1 MGLSSCGLHI
11 SRDIV
16 GESMYLLS
24 TNYLGPVQRD
34 DSPSLRL
41 GCVVGNNSLTKLA
54 IIGMVGD
61 GEFFLGVLQ
70 PPYSDCFELFFP
82 SS

>member
-11 SRDIV
+11 SRDNV

-24 TNYLGPVQRD
+24 TNYLG
-34 DSPSLRL
+34 
-41 GCVVGNNSLTKLA
+41 CVVWNNSLTKLA

-61 GEFFLGVLQ
+61 GDFFLGVLQ
-70 PPYSDCFELFFP
+70 PPYSDCFELLDVELFFP